1 MAGKEF
7 KAKARTVQKMS
18 RDGLV
23 EENLRTGKTRKARAA
38 ADTGERI
45 GDRPMEE
52 YFEGRSSIPVS
63 EDEKHLRFNRRSESG
78 SLTGEVRTADE
89 IREAADETA
98 AASGGTK
105 KRRMAVKRES
115 SYKEA
120 PSSLEKAGSEA
131 DGAWTEELKG
141 DGAAAG
147 TRLKNARY
155 AAVLRKERGSDT
167 GGVSGS
173 GRKMA
178 EGADDARLIGTNDKG
193 IGEETPEGNRKR
205 LRQKSSVF
213 HKVAET
219 EGLENKDG
227 SGKLLHKE
235 SSLDDTG
242 ITEEETSE
250 DPVSQQSKRMQRI
263 RGHPSGTARQ
273 AARSAAEIRHART
286 KKQVYDYAASERK
299 KESRLKE
306 TAEEAVDLTDAKEEI
321 LGKQKKERLN
331 QEQRKIRGKSRL
343 SFDDGNGM
351 VKGSGAGF
359 KSRAGSTVTDT
370 AAGSVRKAAGAAGF
384 AAHAKL
390 SEAEDENVGA
400 QAAHRTEMAAEDSL
414 RTLSSRRVRKSSRKA
429 RATRRKAEEAG
440 VNRLFFAKEEGTRTA
455 KAAKIEADKKITI
468 KKFFQKQ
475 RQRRMYA
482 QAKKEE
488 KTVETL
494 IKTQQNLVTK
504 AAVVM
509 KEAFVRNS
517 RVFMILGLMGVFFLL
532 ISASLTSCTALM
544 QGAGSSVVG
553 TTYPST
559 DEDIYAVENRYREL
573 EAALNAQIN
582 AMRSAHPEYDDF
594 RYQIDEISHNPY
606 HLISYFTTKY
616 GEFTYDQVKDE
627 LEEIFREQYG
637 LTTSGERNVTV
648 TETKKVRV
656 GESLGQVVTS
666 GYCNCPICCGQWSGG
681 PTASGVYPTAAHTI
695 AVDASNPFVPMGT
708 HVVMNGVEYVVEDTG
723 NFARYG
729 VQFDVYYDDHTT
741 AQNHG
746 HQTWDAYLADDN
758 GSQEIEV
765 TTTQTVNRYSV
776 SLTNHNLDTVLRNR
790 MTDDEKVRYSLYNRT
805 FGHRDY
811 LFDLNSLPT
820 YGGNGYTIPPEALS
834 DERFA
839 RMIEEAEKHLGTP
852 YVWGGY
858 APGGFD
864 CSGFVS
870 WVINHCGNG
879 WDYGRM
885 TAEGIR
891 QVCAYVSP
899 EEAKPGDIIF
909 FERTY
914 DTAGASHVGIYV
926 GDGMMIHCGKP
937 VQYTT
942 IHTDYWNN
950 HFMQFGRL
958 P

>member
-7 KAKARTVQKMS
+7 KARSRTVQKMS

-23 EENLRTGKTRKARAA
+23 EENLRTGKTRKVRAA
-38 ADTGERI
+38 DIGERI

-52 YFEGRSSIPVS
+52 YSEGHSSVSMPESSRNLRLGRSGDAVELSGKDRIA
-63 EDEKHLRFNRRSESG
+63 DESG
-78 SLTGEVRTADE
+78 TVSD
-89 IREAADETA
+89 AAR
-98 AASGGTK
+98 
-105 KRRMAVKRES
+105 KRRMLVKRES
-115 SYKEA
+115 SVKEA

-131 DGAWTEELKG
+131 DGAWNEELRG
-141 DGAAAG
+141 DGAKSG
-147 TRLKNARY
+147 TRLRNTRY
-155 AAVLRKERGSDT
+155 AAALRKERGGYTRRSF
-167 GGVSGS
+167 GE
-173 GRKMA
+173 GRRMT
-178 EGADDARLIGTNDKG
+178 EGADTEKQIDPDKTPGT
-193 IGEETPEGNRKR
+193 GEELPVGSRKR

-213 HKVAET
+213 YKGDSAEKT
-219 EGLENKDG
+219 AESDG
-227 SGKLLHKE
+227 AGKLLHKE
-235 SSLDDTG
+235 ASTDESG
-242 ITEEETSE
+242 ISEEEPAESLI
-250 DPVSQQSKRMQRI
+250 SQQSKRMQRI
-263 RGHPSGTARQ
+263 RGHPSGVTQQ
-273 AARSAAEIRHART
+273 AVRSAAEVRHIRNKR
-286 KKQVYDYAASERK
+286 QVTDYAAGEKK

-306 TAEEAVDLTDAKEEI
+306 TATEAEGLEGAKDEI
-321 LGKQKKERLN
+321 RTKQKKERLN
-331 QEQRKIRGKSRL
+331 QEQRKLRGGSRL
-343 SFDDGNGM
+343 NFDDGNGM

-359 KSRAGSTVTDT
+359 KSRVKSTVGDT
-370 AAGSVRKAAGAAGF
+370 AAGGIRKAAGTAAF

-390 SEAEDENVGA
+390 SDAEDENVGA

-429 RATRRKAEEAG
+429 KATRRKAEEAG

-455 KAAKIEADKKITI
+455 KAAKIEADKKVTI

-482 QAKKEE
+482 AAKKEE

-504 AAVVM
+504 AAVVV

-517 RVFMILGLMGVFFLL
+517 KVFMILGLLGVFFLL

-573 EAALNAQIN
+573 EAGLNAQIN
-582 AMRSAHPEYDDF
+582 QMRSAHPEYDDF

-637 LTTSGERNVTV
+637 LATSGERNVTV

-729 VQFDVYYDDHTT
+729 VQFDVYYDDHQT

-758 GSQEIEV
+758 GTQEIEV

-879 WDYGRM
+879 WNYGRL

-899 EEAKPGDIIF
+899 DDAKPGDIIF
-909 FERTY
+909 FQKTY
-914 DTAGASHVGIYV
+914 DTVGASHVGIYV
-926 GDGMMIHCGKP
+926 GNGMMIHCGKP

-950 HFMQFGRL
+950 HFLQFGRL